1 MRPSGVVSQVL
12 LLRQHPWTMTTGT
25 CRSPLGGIWNC
36 TYIWLMVISPAPKAP
51 PRPGVVGMVFDSP
64 PTKKLPWLA
73 KVKGFLES
81 SDFLFWA
88 MTNDARISMEPR
100 YFIEIVLPAS
110 AILRF

>member
-25 CRSPLGGIWNC
+25 WRSPLGGIWNW

-51 PRPGVVGMVFDSP
+51 PRPGVVGIVFDSP

-73 KVKGFLES
+73 SVNGFLLS
-81 SDFLFWA
+81 SRDLDWA
-88 MTNDARISMEPR
+88 AASDARIDINAKV
-100 YFIEIVLPAS
+100 FI
-110 AILRF
+110 